1 MLFSLILIRFISTM
15 LQPINHIFFKIW
27 IYNTQKS
34 NNTSN
39 KQHSTNYIFLFMR
52 VQKYAFN
59 ISNISCCSLPVFCR
73 LCKWFKINCQN
84 QTTWCV
90 TVLSLTKKNQRQ
102 IDHSPI
108 KSRVCLVP
116 SHLLTY
122 TTSKKWIHWIVC
134 ASYIIPTNIL

>member
-1 MLFSLILIRFISTM
+1 
-15 LQPINHIFFKIW
+15 
-27 IYNTQKS
+27 
-34 NNTSN
+34 
-39 KQHSTNYIFLFMR
+39 MR

-73 LCKWFKINCQN
+73 LCKWFKIKCQN

-116 SHLLTY
+116 HLICWHIPHAKNGYIGLCVRHILFQRTFCKY
-122 TTSKKWIHWIVC
+122 NQISMISPKKNMYFVISFEHIF
-134 ASYIIPTNIL
+134 YMIFFHLFDLNITIKF